1 MTGAYESGIKIAV
14 PLLVEPVP
22 NALLFDTDVKLTRA
36 ALQAL
41 FDMGFRGSIRYVGI
55 HGPAPED
62 IDGAEVDDH
71 MAVGLG
77 LMLVQHVRDPGWLPS
92 AQTGQ
97 FDGEVAGKL
106 AKACGYMAGGSL
118 WDDLEGIGPLGHGD
132 PSATI
137 RYANTKFDA
146 VRAEGYPQG
155 EYIGFDVPLTSAELY
170 HALKARAYWRSFSNV
185 PDVSTR
191 GYAMRQLVETQS
203 MSIGGVPLDI
213 SIVEADRLGGRPF
226 WMRFAA

>member
-1 MTGAYESGIKIAV
+1 M
-14 PLLVEPVP
+14 PLIVEPVP
-22 NALLFDTDVKLTRA
+22 NALLFDTDVKLTRP

-55 HGPAPED
+55 HGPSPED

-77 LMLVQHVRDPGWLPS
+77 LMLVQHVRDPGWLPN

-97 FDGEVAGKL
+97 FDGEVAAEL
-106 AKACGYMAGGSL
+106 AKACGYLAGASL
-118 WDDLEGIGPLGHGD
+118 WDDLEGIGPSGHGD

-137 RYANTKFDA
+137 GYANTKFDA
-146 VRAEGYPQG
+146 VASEGYPQG
-155 EYIGFDVPLTSAELY
+155 EYIGFDVPLSSSELF
-170 HALKARAYWRSFSNV
+170 HALKARIYWRSFSNV
-185 PDVSTR
+185 PDVATR

-203 MSIGGVPLDI
+203 MAIGNVPLDL
-213 SIVEADRLGGRPF
+213 SIMEADRLGGRPF